1 MPSLFQKET
10 VITLNLQVLCYQA
23 ISLEVY
29 SGESDRAAWAAGIP
43 PVTDFRGFLMTNWIE
58 ISGYSGKL
66 DKSVANRGRWTLYL
80 LLGLA
85 TNVAFWAS
93 ALFYLKITP
102 PTYTS
107 SSAIN
112 LPGAASNANVNLPGI
127 GQASYENSS
136 PYAIGSSQDPRENYK
151 FIAESEPVLKAA
163 ADQLNMSSGEFG
175 KPQIKVLVNTSVMTV
190 EFKGA
195 SPQEA
200 QNKSLAFYKAL
211 EARLNELRT
220 QEAIRRDV
228 GFQTGLNSSQRKLQ
242 SAQKRLSDYKARSGL
257 NSDEQIKDLTTNIE
271 QLRRQRAEILAQQ
284 QQATTRLKQLSANL
298 KLSAPQATDAFVLQ
312 TDQIFQQNLK
322 NYSDASAAL
331 VVLESKFLPNH
342 PTVVAEKAKRD
353 ATQEALLSRGQ
364 SLLGQ
369 PVSLATLKQLNL
381 SSTASD
387 SGRDALFQ
395 QVVTVQADQKGL
407 TAQAQAIGEQ
417 INRLENRLKKLAQ
430 QESNL
435 DALKRDMQVAEA
447 VFSTTLTRLDIGKSN
462 AFGSYPLI
470 QVVAEPSLPDS
481 PTEPKK
487 SYVYLGAGLGSFL
500 STTGVVLLWL
510 RDHTKRSAVIS
521 DRKRET

>member
-1 MPSLFQKET
+1 
-10 VITLNLQVLCYQA
+10 
-23 ISLEVY
+23 
-29 SGESDRAAWAAGIP
+29 
-43 PVTDFRGFLMTNWIE
+43 MTNYIE

-66 DKSVANRGRWTLYL
+66 DKSVANRGRWSLYL

-107 SSAIN
+107 SSAVN

-163 ADQLNMSSGEFG
+163 AARLKMSSGEFG

-190 EFKGA
+190 VFQGA
-195 SPQEA
+195 SPEEA

-211 EARLNELRT
+211 ETRLNELRT

-228 GFQTGLNSSQRKLQ
+228 GFQQGLNSSQKKLQ
-242 SAQKRLSDYKARSGL
+242 IAQNRLSNYKAHSGL
-257 NSDEQIKDLTTNIE
+257 SSDNQIKDLTTNIE

-284 QQATTRLKQLSANL
+284 QQASTRLKELSTNL
-298 KLSAPQATDAFVLQ
+298 KLSAGQATDAFVLQ
-312 TDQIFQQNLK
+312 TDQIFQQNFK

-342 PTVVAEKAKRD
+342 PTVIAERAKRD
-353 ATQEALLSRGQ
+353 AAQEALLARSQ

-369 PVSLATLKQLNL
+369 PVSLASLKQLNL
-381 SSTASD
+381 NGTNSSAARET
-387 SGRDALFQ
+387 LFQ
-395 QVVTVQADQKGL
+395 QLVTVQADQKGL
-407 TAQAQAIGEQ
+407 TAQAQTIDQQ
-417 INRLENRLKKLAQ
+417 ITELENRLKKLVQ
-430 QESNL
+430 QESKL

-470 QVVAEPSLPDS
+470 QIVAEPSLPDS

-487 SYVYLGAGLGSFL
+487 SYVYLGAGLGSLF

-510 RDHTKRSAVIS
+510 HDRTKRSTAYG

>member
-1 MPSLFQKET
+1 
-10 VITLNLQVLCYQA
+10 
-23 ISLEVY
+23 
-29 SGESDRAAWAAGIP
+29 
-43 PVTDFRGFLMTNWIE
+43 MTNYIE
-58 ISGYSGKL
+58 ISAGYPGKP
-66 DKSVANRGRWTLYL
+66 VAKQGRWQRYL

-85 TNVAFWAS
+85 TNVAFWSS
-93 ALFYLKITP
+93 ALFYLKVTP

-107 SSAIN
+107 SSAVN
-112 LPGAASNANVNLPGI
+112 LPGAASNANVSLPGI

-163 ADQLNMSSGEFG
+163 AAQLNMSSGEFG

-200 QNKSLAFYKAL
+200 KNKSLAFYKAL
-211 EARLNELRT
+211 ETRLNELRT

-228 GFQTGLNSSQRKLQ
+228 GFQEGLNSSQKKLQ
-242 SAQKRLSDYKARSGL
+242 SAQKNLSQYKARSGL
-257 NSDEQIKDLTTNIE
+257 SSDDQIKNLTTNIE
-271 QLRRQRAEILAQQ
+271 QLRRQRAEILASQ
-284 QQATTRLKQLSANL
+284 QQASTRLKELSTNL

-312 TDQIFQQNLK
+312 TDQIFQQNFK

-342 PTVVAEKAKRD
+342 PTVIAERAKRD
-353 ATQEALLSRGQ
+353 AAQKALLDRSQ

-381 SSTASD
+381 NSTNSSTA
-387 SGRDALFQ
+387 RETLFQ
-395 QVVTVQADQKGL
+395 QLVTVQAEQKGL
-407 TAQAQAIGEQ
+407 TAQAEALNQQ
-417 INRLENRLKKLAQ
+417 IAQLENRLKNLAQ
-430 QESNL
+430 QESKL
-435 DALKRDMQVAEA
+435 DDLKRDMQVAEA

-470 QVVAEPSLPDS
+470 QIVAEPSLPDT
-481 PTEPKK
+481 PTGPKK
-487 SYVYLGAGLGSFL
+487 SYVYLGAGVGSFL

-510 RDHTKRSAVIS
+510 RDRNKHSERKTRIRKSS
-521 DRKRET
+521 DT

>member
-1 MPSLFQKET
+1 
-10 VITLNLQVLCYQA
+10 
-23 ISLEVY
+23 
-29 SGESDRAAWAAGIP
+29 
-43 PVTDFRGFLMTNWIE
+43 MTNYIE
-58 ISGYSGKL
+58 ISAGYPSRSG
-66 DKSVANRGRWTLYL
+66 KSVAKQGRWQRYL

-85 TNVAFWAS
+85 TNLTFWVS

-112 LPGAASNANVNLPGI
+112 LPGASSNANVNLPGI
-127 GQASYENSS
+127 GQASYENPS
-136 PYAIGSSQDPRENYK
+136 PYAMSSSQDPRENYK

-163 ADQLNMSSGEFG
+163 ADQLNMPLEEFG
-175 KPQIKVLVNTSVMTV
+175 RPKIKVLVNTSVIKV

-195 SPQEA
+195 SPDEA
-200 QNKSLAFYKAL
+200 RNKSLAFYKAL
-211 EARLNELRT
+211 EARLNELRN
-220 QEAIRRDV
+220 QEATKRDV
-228 GFQTGLNSSQRKLQ
+228 GFQTGLNSSQKKLQ

-284 QQATTRLKQLSANL
+284 QQASTRLAQLSANL
-298 KLSAPQATDAFVLQ
+298 KLSAGQATDAFILQ

-322 NYSDASAAL
+322 NYSEASAAL
-331 VVLESKFLPNH
+331 VVLESKFLPIH

-353 ATQEALLSRGQ
+353 AAQEALQARSQ
-364 SLLGQ
+364 SLLGR

-381 SSTASD
+381 SNSTNSSAA
-387 SGRDALFQ
+387 RETLFQ
-395 QVVTVQADQKGL
+395 QLVTVQADQKGL
-407 TAQAQAIGEQ
+407 TAQAQAIEQ
-417 INRLENRLKKLAQ
+417 QIAQLETRLKKLAQ

-435 DALKRDMQVAEA
+435 DALKRDMQLAEA
-447 VFSTTLTRLDIGKSN
+447 VFSSTLTRLDIGKSN

-470 QVVAEPSLPDS
+470 QILAEPSLPDS

-487 SYVYLGAGLGSFL
+487 SYVYLGAALGSVF

-510 RDHTKRSAVIS
+510 RDCAKRSALTGDALKEPLR
-521 DRKRET
+521 DRKRQTSIRE